1 MRTTK
6 PISTIS
12 YNSTEFL
19 LGKLDELTN
28 AGMVEFWFIVIHRGE
43 DDEAGKKDHTH
54 VFVVP
59 AKMIQT
65 EDLREALIEPVP
77 GGKPLGCLAWRSSK
91 QNDAILYFLHDPN
104 YLRIKGQQR
113 KFTYSLSDVL
123 TSDPDD
129 FKRRYYEAMESTEAR
144 AYAQIVEACERGL
157 SFGQFLQLGIVPI
170 QQVLPYRAAFLAI
183 DEIINPDKYK
193 DTDTPSGPSKRP

>member
-28 AGMVEFWFIVIHRGE
+28 AGMVEFWFIVVHRGE

-59 AKMIQT
+59 AKMVQT
-65 EDLREALIEPVP
+65 EDFREALIEPVP

-91 QNDAILYFLHDPN
+91 QTDAILYFLHDKN
-104 YLRIKGQQR
+104 YLRAKGLQR
-113 KFTYSLSDVL
+113 KFSYTTSDVL

-129 FKRRYYEAMESTEAR
+129 FMRRYYEAMESTEAR
-144 AYAQIVEACERGL
+144 AYAQIIEACERGL
-157 SFGQFLQLGIVPI
+157 SFGEFLKLGIVPI
-170 QQVLPYRAAFLAI
+170 QQVIPWRAAYQELDA
-183 DEIINPDKYK
+183 IINPDKYK
-193 DTDTPSGPSKRP
+193 DDDGPRTARKRP